1 MSIISTSSTSSHLAK
16 PFVFHTVHT
25 SRKGYVKDNCT
36 MRQIKNAAADYV
48 RVDSVVENREQFGS
62 PKVFVSEHMLVE
74 YSEPKDTAKAKTVC
88 SDPTA
93 NGIVFVPIPSDTPP
107 QYDYQPHPGHNNATT
122 PFDIKALLEAFRKE
136 SDLRMEALQRDNS
149 SKFDALQQRIIAV
162 EDDNEDLKQRV
173 DDLTQEG
180 ENKDREIEKLKGR
193 TVILQ
198 ARIEDLERGYADIHG
213 WLSDASKDTEY
224 MDRIRLRHILDC
236 GQARLARSADV
247 PVSGDFSPQSAGDWS
262 RAWRA
267 PRSLLANCPDVETR
281 DMPEDMLRYFTV
293 RPSDTRTEGDRIAHP
308 AKVGESVYKAVI
320 EWQPEDQR
328 PLLRQVVA
336 YGLQFRS

>member
-1 MSIISTSSTSSHLAK
+1 
-16 PFVFHTVHT
+16 
-25 SRKGYVKDNCT
+25 
-36 MRQIKNAAADYV
+36 MRQIKDAATDYV
-48 RVDSVVENREQFGS
+48 RVDGVVENREQFGS

-180 ENKDREIEKLKGR
+180 ENKDREMEKLKGQ

-198 ARIEDLERGYADIHG
+198 ARIEDLERGYEDIHG
-213 WLSDASKDTEY
+213 WLSDKDTEY

-267 PRSLLANCPDVETR
+267 RLSQCADNAERLTTARSLLANCPDVETR

-320 EWQPEDQR
+320 ERQPEDQR